1 MTNKKIHL
9 SYYNLTRVFFGG
21 VGASHLQINFCN
33 RTIVFFLLPEKVW
46 GGVGAGTPLSAPPKK
61 NPELNW
67 QKIKIKKW
75 KHFKITKKTLRCFQ
89 MTKFDVK
96 ISSLEPQSVFF
107 VNKETQIFIFLT
119 HGSFLNTHHL
129 KKKSFVLRGGIRGS
143 LQTSYLHRKF
153 PYPSSEKVGSG
164 MDLPK
169 KKREVWKRNQVRILN
184 KKFQLFLCIR
194 YVGKGGCRA
203 YSLPPLKSGL
213 EFGFWKRGLIYF
225 LAKNNL
231 ELLTQHNHVWR
242 KNLQSRTSNRFFYY
256 SMPPPLPKLEF
267 GFVSEF
273 WKRGTIYFLPKNILS
288 WANSTYSSKLM

>member
-1 MTNKKIHL
+1 MGGSGRAISRLTSVIGLLFFFSYPKK
-9 SYYNLTRVFFGG
+9 F
-21 VGASHLQINFCN
+21 
-33 RTIVFFLLPEKVW
+33 
-46 GGVGAGTPLSAPPKK
+46 GAGSGRERPYPPPQKK

-143 LQTSYLHRKF
+143 LQTSYLHGKF
-153 PYPSSEKVGSG
+153 PYPSSEKVGAGSG

-169 KKREVWKRNQVRILN
+169 KTW
-184 KKFQLFLCIR
+184 
-194 YVGKGGCRA
+194 
-203 YSLPPLKSGL
+203 GL
-213 EFGFWKRGLIYF
+213 
-225 LAKNNL
+225 
-231 ELLTQHNHVWR
+231 
-242 KNLQSRTSNRFFYY
+242 RT
-256 SMPPPLPKLEF
+256 
-267 GFVSEF
+267 
-273 WKRGTIYFLPKNILS
+273 I
-288 WANSTYSSKLM
+288 

>member
-1 MTNKKIHL
+1 MTSKKKHL

-21 VGASHLQINFCN
+21 VGASHLQINVCN

-46 GGVGAGTPLSAPPKK
+46 GGVGAGTPLSAPPKN

-129 KKKSFVLRGGIRGS
+129 KKNHLFYGEGSEGVSRPATFIENFLTPPRKKLGRGW
-143 LQTSYLHRKF
+143 TSQ
-153 PYPSSEKVGSG
+153 
-164 MDLPK
+164 K
-169 KKREVWKRNQVRILN
+169 KNVRFEN
-184 KKFQLFLCIR
+184 
-194 YVGKGGCRA
+194 V
-203 YSLPPLKSGL
+203 
-213 EFGFWKRGLIYF
+213 
-225 LAKNNL
+225 
-231 ELLTQHNHVWR
+231 T
-242 KNLQSRTSNRFFYY
+242 
-256 SMPPPLPKLEF
+256 KLEF
-267 GFVSEF
+267 
-273 WKRGTIYFLPKNILS
+273 
-288 WANSTYSSKLM
+288 